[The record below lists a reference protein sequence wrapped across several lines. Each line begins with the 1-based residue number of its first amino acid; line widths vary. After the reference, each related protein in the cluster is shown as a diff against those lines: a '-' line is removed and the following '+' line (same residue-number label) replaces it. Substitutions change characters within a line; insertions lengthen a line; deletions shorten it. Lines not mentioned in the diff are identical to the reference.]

1 MITVQNLAKRF
12 GNTVLFEDVTFTIGN
27 KEKVGLVGRNGLG
40 KTTLLKIIAGIEQP
54 DEGSVAIPRHYTIG
68 YMSQQLHF
76 TKPIVRDEALSLL
89 PESEQHEYWRA
100 EKILSGLGFDTSD
113 MLKRVPE
120 LSGGFQVRLQLAKTL
135 ILNPDMLLLDEP
147 TNYLDITSIRWL
159 DRFLQ
164 NWPGELVLITHDRGF
179 MDSIV
184 THTLGIHRNR
194 IKKIKGNTQ
203 QFYEQIA
210 LEEEIY
216 EKTRINDERR
226 KKEIEEFISRFRAK
240 ARLANLV
247 QSRIKTIEKMQK
259 REKLVPLKNL
269 DFEFRYKPITA
280 KYVVQVDSISF
291 GYDEKPLINNLS
303 FSVAAG
309 DRICII
315 GPNGKGKTTLCK
327 LLAGSLQPQ
336 SGTIT
341 TALGVETGY
350 FEQTNISTLNPNAT
364 IEDEIAYSD
373 PDNNKQRARNICGSL
388 LFEGDDAL
396 KPVSVLSGGEKSRVL
411 LGKILVKPINLL
423 ILDEPSNHLDME
435 ACDALL
441 TAIDS
446 FEGAVILVTHNELF
460 LRAIAQRLIIFQ
472 NNTISI
478 FEGDYERFLEKVGW
492 DSEADTRRAGHTGE
506 AELKLNKKELRRIR
520 SQLLQEKQNECKP
533 LQERIEHIE
542 NEIIHYDNLLKQY
555 NADIIIASQ
564 LQKSSEIQRLSIE
577 INKLEKT
584 LSSLY
589 DELEDLMELHEEKNR
604 HYDRLIQEYA
614 Y

>member
-1 MITVQNLAKRF
+1 MIAVQNLAKRF

-100 EKILSGLGFDTSD
+100 KKILSGLGFETSD
-113 MLKRVPE
+113 MIKKVPE

-159 DRFLQ
+159 ARFLQ

-194 IKKIKGNTQ
+194 VKKIKGNTQ

-492 DSEADTRRAGHTGE
+492 DSEADTHRANHTGE
-506 AELKLNKKELRRIR
+506 AEPRLNKKELRRIR
-520 SQLLQEKQNECKP
+520 SQLLQEKQSECKP

-542 NEIIHYDNLLKQY
+542 NEIMHYDNLLKQY
-555 NADIIIASQ
+555 NADIVIASQ

-589 DELEDLMELHEEKNR
+589 DELEDLMERHEEKNR

-614 Y
+614 

>member
-159 DRFLQ
+159 ARFLQ

-194 IKKIKGNTQ
+194 VKKIKGDTQ

-291 GYDEKPLINNLS
+291 SYDEKPLINNLS

-492 DSEADTRRAGHTGE
+492 DSEADTHRAGPTGE
-506 AELKLNKKELRRIR
+506 AEPRLNKKELRRIR
-520 SQLLQEKQNECKP
+520 SQLLQEKQSECKP

-542 NEIIHYDNLLKQY
+542 NEIMHYDNLLKQY
-555 NADIIIASQ
+555 NADIVIASQ

-614 Y
+614 

>member
-1 MITVQNLAKRF
+1 MISVQNLAKRF
-12 GNTVLFEDVTFTIGN
+12 GSTLLFEDVTFTIGS

-54 DEGSVAIPRHYTIG
+54 DEGSVSVPRHYTIG
-68 YMSQQLHF
+68 YMSQQLYC
-76 TKPIVRDEALSLL
+76 TKPLVRDEALSLL

-100 EKILSGLGFDTSD
+100 EKILSGLGFTTSD
-113 MLKRVPE
+113 MLKRVDE

-159 DRFLQ
+159 ASFLQ
-164 NWPGELVLITHDRGF
+164 NWSGELLFITHDRGF

-259 REKLVPLKNL
+259 REKLIPLKNL

-291 GYDEKPLINNLS
+291 GYDETPLIHNLS
-303 FSVAAG
+303 FSVASG

-341 TALGVETGY
+341 KALGVETGY

-364 IEDEIAYSD
+364 IEDEIFYSD
-373 PDNNKQRARNICGSL
+373 PDNNKQLARNICGSL

-460 LRAIAQRLIIFQ
+460 LRAIAQRLIVFQ

-492 DSEADTRRAGHTGE
+492 ISESDTSKADNTEQSEG
-506 AELKLNKKELRRIR
+506 KLNKKELRRIR
-520 SQLLQEKQNECKP
+520 SQLLQQKQSECRP
-533 LQERIEHIE
+533 LQQRIEHIE
-542 NEIIHYDNLLKQY
+542 NEIMHYDNLLKQY

-564 LQKSSEIQRLSIE
+564 SQKSSEIQRLSIE

-589 DELEDLMELHEEKNR
+589 DELEELMELHEEKNR

-614 Y
+614 

>member
-1 MITVQNLAKRF
+1 MIAVQKLAKRF
-12 GNTVLFEDVTFTIGN
+12 GNTLLFEDVTFTIGN

-54 DEGSVAIPRHYTIG
+54 DEGSVTIPRHYTIG

-76 TKPIVRDEALSLL
+76 TKQVVRDEALSLL

-100 EKILSGLGFDTSD
+100 EKILSGLGFDSD
-113 MLKRVPE
+113 DMFKKVSE

-159 DRFLQ
+159 SRFLQ
-164 NWPGELVLITHDRGF
+164 NWRGELLFITHDRGF

-194 IKKIKGNTQ
+194 IKKIKGNTE

-226 KKEIEEFISRFRAK
+226 QKEIEEFISRFRAK

-269 DFEFRYKPITA
+269 DFEFRYKPVSA

-291 GYDEKPLINNLS
+291 EYDETPLIQNFS

-315 GPNGKGKTTLCK
+315 GPNGKGKSTLCK
-327 LLAGSLQPQ
+327 LLAGTLQPQ

-341 TALGVETGY
+341 KALGVEIGY
-350 FEQTNISTLNPNAT
+350 FEQTNITTLNPNAT

-373 PDNNKQRARNICGSL
+373 PDNNKQRARSICGSL

-396 KPVSVLSGGEKSRVL
+396 KPVAVLSGGEKSRVL
-411 LGKILVKPINLL
+411 LGKILVKPSNLL

-441 TAIDS
+441 EALDS
-446 FEGAVILVTHNELF
+446 FDGAVILVTHNELL

-492 DSEADTRRAGHTGE
+492 SSESDVHKTEDANQFENKR
-506 AELKLNKKELRRIR
+506 NKKELRKLR

-533 LQERIEHIE
+533 LQERIADLEKTIT
-542 NEIIHYDNLLKQY
+542 HYDNLLKQY
-555 NADIIIASQ
+555 NADIIMASQ
-564 LQKSSEIQRLSIE
+564 SQHSSEIQRLSIE

-584 LSSLY
+584 LLGLY
-589 DELEDLMELHEEKNR
+589 DELEELIELYEEKNR
-604 HYDRLIQEYA
+604 HYERLIQEYV
-614 Y
+614 

>member
-40 KTTLLKIIAGIEQP
+40 KTTLLKIIAGIEHP
-54 DEGSVAIPRHYTIG
+54 DEGSVTISRHYTIG

-76 TKPIVRDEALSLL
+76 TKTIVRDEALSLL

-159 DRFLQ
+159 GRFLQ

-184 THTLGIHRNR
+184 THILGIHRNR
-194 IKKIKGNTQ
+194 IKKLKGNTQ

-226 KKEIEEFISRFRAK
+226 KREIEEFISRFRAK

-280 KYVVQVDSISF
+280 KYVVQVDSILF
-291 GYDEKPLINNLS
+291 AYDEKPLIHNLS
-303 FSVAAG
+303 FSVAAS

-327 LLAGSLQPQ
+327 LLAGYLQPQ

-341 TALGVETGY
+341 TALGIETGY

-373 PDNNKQRARNICGSL
+373 PDSNKQRARTICGSL

-472 NNTISI
+472 NNTVSI
-478 FEGDYERFLEKVGW
+478 FEGNYQRFLEKVGW
-492 DSEADTRRAGHTGE
+492 NSETDVARTDNASK
-506 AELKLNKKELRRIR
+506 AEPRPNKKELRRIR
-520 SQLLQEKQNECKP
+520 SQLLQEKQSECKP

-542 NEIIHYDNLLKQY
+542 NEIMHHDNLLKQY
-555 NADIIIASQ
+555 NAEIIIASQ
-564 LQKSSEIQRLSIE
+564 LQKSNEIQRLSIE
-577 INKLEKT
+577 INKLEKI

-589 DELEDLMELHEEKNR
+589 DELEDVIELHEEKNR
-604 HYDRLIQEYA
+604 HYDRLMHEYT
-614 Y
+614 

>member
-1 MITVQNLAKRF
+1 MITVQKLAKRF
-12 GNTVLFEDVTFTIGN
+12 GNTLLFEDVTFTIGH

-54 DEGSVAIPRHYTIG
+54 DEGSITIPRHYTIG

-76 TKPIVRDEALSLL
+76 TKDIVRDEALSLL

-100 EKILSGLGFDTSD
+100 EKILSGLGFDNTD
-113 MLKRVPE
+113 MLKKVSQ
-120 LSGGFQVRLQLAKTL
+120 LSGGYQVRLQLAKTL

-159 DRFLQ
+159 ARFLQ
-164 NWPGELVLITHDRGF
+164 NWRGELLFITHDRAF

-226 KKEIEEFISRFRAK
+226 QKEIEEFISRFRAK

-259 REKLVPLKNL
+259 KEKLVQLKNL
-269 DFEFRYKPITA
+269 DFEFRYKPISS

-291 GYDEKPLINNLS
+291 GYGEKLLIQNLS
-303 FSVAAG
+303 FSVAAD

-327 LLAGSLQPQ
+327 LLAGTLQPH
-336 SGTIT
+336 SGSIT
-341 TALGVETGY
+341 KALGVEIGY
-350 FEQTNISTLNPNAT
+350 FEQTNIATLNPNAT
-364 IEDEIAYSD
+364 IEDEIASSD
-373 PDNNKQRARNICGSL
+373 PDNNKQRARTICGSL

-396 KPVSVLSGGEKSRVL
+396 KPVAVLSGGEKSRVL
-411 LGKILVKPINLL
+411 LGKILVRPINLL
-423 ILDEPSNHLDME
+423 ILDEPTNHLDME

-441 TAIDS
+441 EALDS
-446 FEGAVILVTHNELF
+446 FEGAVILVTHNELL

-472 NNTISI
+472 NNTVTF

-492 DSEADTRRAGHTGE
+492 ANELDMQKSDDSNQLENKR
-506 AELKLNKKELRRIR
+506 NKKELRKLR
-520 SQLLQEKQNECKP
+520 SKLLQEKLSECKP
-533 LQERIEHIE
+533 LQDQIAEIEKSIT
-542 NEIIHYDNLLKQY
+542 HYDTLLKQY

-564 LQKSSEIQRLSIE
+564 SQQSSEIQRLSIE
-577 INKLEKT
+577 IRKVEKT
-584 LSSLY
+584 LNTLY
-589 DELEDLMELHEEKNR
+589 DELEELIEQYEEKSR
-604 HYDRLIQEYA
+604 HYERLLQEYA
-614 Y
+614 

>member
-1 MITVQNLAKRF
+1 MIAVQNLAKRF
-12 GNTVLFEDVTFTIGN
+12 GSTLLFEDVTFTIGS

-54 DEGSVAIPRHYTIG
+54 DEGSVSIPRHYTIG
-68 YMSQQLHF
+68 YMSQQLYF
-76 TKPIVRDEALSLL
+76 TKPLVRDEALSLL

-100 EKILSGLGFDTSD
+100 EKILSGLGFTTSD
-113 MLKRVPE
+113 MLKRVHE

-159 DRFLQ
+159 ARFLQ
-164 NWPGELVLITHDRGF
+164 NWPGELLFITHDRGF

-194 IKKIKGNTQ
+194 IKKIKGTTQ

-269 DFEFRYKPITA
+269 DFEFRYKPINA
-280 KYVVQVDSISF
+280 KYVLQVDSISF
-291 GYDEKPLINNLS
+291 GYDETPLIHSLS
-303 FSVAAG
+303 FSVAAN

-341 TALGVETGY
+341 RALGVETGY

-364 IEDEIAYSD
+364 IEDEISYSD
-373 PDNNKQRARNICGSL
+373 PDNNKQRARTICGSL

-492 DSEADTRRAGHTGE
+492 VSESDITRTGDTDQPE
-506 AELKLNKKELRRIR
+506 SKLNKKELRRIR
-520 SQLLQEKQNECKP
+520 SQLLQQKQSECRP
-533 LQERIEHIE
+533 LQQRIEYIE
-542 NEIIHYDNLLKQY
+542 NEIMQYDNLLKQC

-564 LQKSSEIQRLSIE
+564 SQKSSEIQRLSIE

-589 DELEDLMELHEEKNR
+589 DELEELMELHEEKNR

-614 Y
+614 

>member
-1 MITVQNLAKRF
+1 MITVQNVAKRF
-12 GNTVLFEDVTFTIGN
+12 GNTVLFEDVTFTIG
-27 KEKVGLVGRNGLG
+27 KREKVGLVGRNGLG
-40 KTTLLKIIAGIEQP
+40 KTTLLKIIAGLEQP
-54 DEGSVAIPRHYTIG
+54 DEGSVAVPRHYTVG

-100 EKILSGLGFDTSD
+100 EKILSGLGFDASD
-113 MLKRVPE
+113 MLKKVPE
-120 LSGGFQVRLQLAKTL
+120 ISGGFQVRLQLAKTL

-159 DRFLQ
+159 ARFLQ
-164 NWPGELVLITHDRGF
+164 NWSGELVLITHDRGF

-216 EKTRINDERR
+216 EKTRLNDERR

-280 KYVVQVDSISF
+280 KYVVQVDSVSF
-291 GYDEKPLINNLS
+291 SYDEKPLIHNLS
-303 FSVAAG
+303 FSVSAG

-364 IEDEIAYSD
+364 IEDEIACSD
-373 PDNNKQRARNICGSL
+373 PDNNKQRSRNICGSL

-472 NNTISI
+472 NNTIRI
-478 FEGDYERFLEKVGW
+478 FEGDYERFLEKIGW
-492 DSEADTRRAGHTGE
+492 DSESDVSASDHTDY
-506 AELKLNKKELRRIR
+506 AEPRLNKKELRRIR
-520 SQLLQEKQNECKP
+520 SQLLQEKQSECRP
-533 LQERIEHIE
+533 LQERIEYVE
-542 NEIIHYDNLLKQY
+542 NEIMHYDNLLKQY

-564 LQKSSEIQRLSIE
+564 MQKSSDIQRLSIE

-614 Y
+614 

>member
-1 MITVQNLAKRF
+1 MIAVQNVAKRF
-12 GNTVLFEDVTFTIGN
+12 GNTLLFEDVTFTIGN
-27 KEKVGLVGRNGLG
+27 REKVGLVGRNGLG

-54 DEGSVAIPRHYTIG
+54 DEGTVAIPRHYTIG

-76 TKPIVRDEALSLL
+76 TKPVVRDEALSLL

-113 MLKRVPE
+113 MKKRVDE

-159 DRFLQ
+159 ARFLQ
-164 NWPGELVLITHDRGF
+164 NWSGELLFITHDRSF

-280 KYVVQVDSISF
+280 KYILQVDAISF
-291 GYDEKPLINNLS
+291 GYDNKSLIHNLS

-327 LLAGSLQPQ
+327 LLSGNLQPQ
-336 SGTIT
+336 SGTISR
-341 TALGVETGY
+341 ALGVEIGY
-350 FEQTNISTLNPNAT
+350 FEQTNIATLNPNAT

-396 KPVSVLSGGEKSRVL
+396 KPVGVLSGGEKSRVL

-441 TAIDS
+441 SAIDS

-492 DSEADTRRAGHTGE
+492 SGESDLSKTGYDEQSETRI
-506 AELKLNKKELRRIR
+506 NKKELRRIR
-520 SQLLQEKQNECKP
+520 SQLLQEKQTVCRP

-542 NEIIHYDNLLKQY
+542 NEIMHYDNLLKQY
-555 NADIIIASQ
+555 HDEIISASQ

-577 INKLEKT
+577 INKLEKK
-584 LSSLY
+584 LHSLY
-589 DELEDLMELHEEKNR
+589 DELEELIELHEEKNR

-614 Y
+614 

>member
-1 MITVQNLAKRF
+1 MIAVQNLAKRF

-159 DRFLQ
+159 ARFLQ

-194 IKKIKGNTQ
+194 VKKIKGDTQ

-492 DSEADTRRAGHTGE
+492 DSEADTHRAGPTGE
-506 AELKLNKKELRRIR
+506 AEPRLNKKELRRIR
-520 SQLLQEKQNECKP
+520 SQLLQEKQSECKP

-542 NEIIHYDNLLKQY
+542 NEIMHYDNLLKQY
-555 NADIIIASQ
+555 NADIVIASQ

-614 Y
+614 

>member
-159 DRFLQ
+159 ARFLQ

-291 GYDEKPLINNLS
+291 SYDEKPLINNLS

-492 DSEADTRRAGHTGE
+492 DSEADTHRAGPTGE
-506 AELKLNKKELRRIR
+506 AEPRLNKKELRRIR
-520 SQLLQEKQNECKP
+520 SQLLQEKQSECKP

-542 NEIIHYDNLLKQY
+542 NEIMHYDNLLKQY
-555 NADIIIASQ
+555 NADIVIASQ

-614 Y
+614 

>member
-1 MITVQNLAKRF
+1 MIAVQKLAKRF
-12 GNTVLFEDVTFTIGN
+12 GNTLLFEDVTFTIGS

-54 DEGSVAIPRHYTIG
+54 DEGSVTIPRHYTIG

-76 TKPIVRDEALSLL
+76 TKQVVRDEALSLL

-100 EKILSGLGFDTSD
+100 EKILSGLGFDSDD
-113 MLKRVPE
+113 MLKKVSE

-159 DRFLQ
+159 ARFLQ
-164 NWPGELVLITHDRGF
+164 NWRGELLFITHDRGF

-194 IKKIKGNTQ
+194 IKKIKGNTE

-226 KKEIEEFISRFRAK
+226 RKEIEEFISRFRAK

-269 DFEFRYKPITA
+269 DFEFRYKPISA

-291 GYDEKPLINNLS
+291 GYDDTPLIHNLS

-341 TALGVETGY
+341 KALGVEIGY
-350 FEQTNISTLNPNAT
+350 FEQTNIASLNPNAT
-364 IEDEIAYSD
+364 IEDEIAYGD
-373 PDNNKQRARNICGSL
+373 PDNNKQRARSICGSL

-396 KPVSVLSGGEKSRVL
+396 KPVAVLSGGEKSRVL

-441 TAIDS
+441 EALDS
-446 FEGAVILVTHNELF
+446 FDGAVILVTHNELL

-472 NNTISI
+472 NNTVSI
-478 FEGDYERFLEKVGW
+478 FEGDYDRFLEKVGW
-492 DSEADTRRAGHTGE
+492 ASESDVHKTEDANQFENKR
-506 AELKLNKKELRRIR
+506 NKKELRKLR

-533 LQERIEHIE
+533 LQERIADLEKTIT
-542 NEIIHYDNLLKQY
+542 HYDNLLKQY

-564 LQKSSEIQRLSIE
+564 SQQSSEIQRLSIE

-584 LSSLY
+584 LHSLY
-589 DELEDLMELHEEKNR
+589 DELEELIELYEEKNR
-604 HYDRLIQEYA
+604 HYERLIQEYA
-614 Y
+614 

>member
-1 MITVQNLAKRF
+1 MIAVQNLAKRF

-100 EKILSGLGFDTSD
+100 KKILSGLGFETSD
-113 MLKRVPE
+113 MIKKVPE

-159 DRFLQ
+159 ARFLQ

-194 IKKIKGNTQ
+194 VKKIKGNTQ

-291 GYDEKPLINNLS
+291 SYDEKPLINNLS

-492 DSEADTRRAGHTGE
+492 DSEADTHRAGHTGE
-506 AELKLNKKELRRIR
+506 TEPRLNKKELRRIR
-520 SQLLQEKQNECKP
+520 SQLLQEKQSECKP

-542 NEIIHYDNLLKQY
+542 NEIMHYDNLLKQY
-555 NADIIIASQ
+555 HADIVIASQ

-589 DELEDLMELHEEKNR
+589 DELEDLMERHEEKNR

-614 Y
+614 

>member
-1 MITVQNLAKRF
+1 MIAVQNLAKRF

-159 DRFLQ
+159 ARFLQ

-291 GYDEKPLINNLS
+291 SYDEKPLINNLS

-492 DSEADTRRAGHTGE
+492 DSEADTHRAGPTGE
-506 AELKLNKKELRRIR
+506 AEPRLNKKELRRIR
-520 SQLLQEKQNECKP
+520 SQLLQEKQSECKP

-542 NEIIHYDNLLKQY
+542 NEIMHYDNLLKQY
-555 NADIIIASQ
+555 NADIVIASQ

-614 Y
+614 

>member
-1 MITVQNLAKRF
+1 
-12 GNTVLFEDVTFTIGN
+12 
-27 KEKVGLVGRNGLG
+27 
-40 KTTLLKIIAGIEQP
+40 
-54 DEGSVAIPRHYTIG
+54 
-68 YMSQQLHF
+68 
-76 TKPIVRDEALSLL
+76 
-89 PESEQHEYWRA
+89 
-100 EKILSGLGFDTSD
+100 
-113 MLKRVPE
+113 
-120 LSGGFQVRLQLAKTL
+120 
-135 ILNPDMLLLDEP
+135 
-147 TNYLDITSIRWL
+147 
-159 DRFLQ
+159 
-164 NWPGELVLITHDRGF
+164 
-179 MDSIV
+179 
-184 THTLGIHRNR
+184 
-194 IKKIKGNTQ
+194 
-203 QFYEQIA
+203 
-210 LEEEIY
+210 
-216 EKTRINDERR
+216 
-226 KKEIEEFISRFRAK
+226 
-240 ARLANLV
+240 
-247 QSRIKTIEKMQK
+247 
-259 REKLVPLKNL
+259 
-269 DFEFRYKPITA
+269 
-280 KYVVQVDSISF
+280 
-291 GYDEKPLINNLS
+291 
-303 FSVAAG
+303 
-309 DRICII
+309 
-315 GPNGKGKTTLCK
+315 
-327 LLAGSLQPQ
+327 LAGSLQPQ

-396 KPVSVLSGGEKSRVL
+396 KSVSVLSGGEKSRVL

-492 DSEADTRRAGHTGE
+492 DSEADTHRANHTGE
-506 AELKLNKKELRRIR
+506 AEPRLNKKELRRIR
-520 SQLLQEKQNECKP
+520 SQLLQEKQSECKP

-542 NEIIHYDNLLKQY
+542 NEIMHYDNLLKQY
-555 NADIIIASQ
+555 NADIVIASQ

-614 Y
+614 

>member
-1 MITVQNLAKRF
+1 MIAVQNLAKRF
-12 GNTVLFEDVTFTIGN
+12 GSTLLFEDVTFTIGS

-54 DEGSVAIPRHYTIG
+54 DEGSVSIPRHYTIG
-68 YMSQQLHF
+68 YMSQQLYF
-76 TKPIVRDEALSLL
+76 TKPVVRDEALSLL

-100 EKILSGLGFDTSD
+100 EKILSGLGFTTSD
-113 MLKRVPE
+113 MLKRVHE

-159 DRFLQ
+159 ARFLQ
-164 NWPGELVLITHDRGF
+164 NWPGELLFITHDRGF

-194 IKKIKGNTQ
+194 IKKIKGTTQ

-269 DFEFRYKPITA
+269 DFEFRYKPINA
-280 KYVVQVDSISF
+280 KYVLQVDSISF
-291 GYDEKPLINNLS
+291 GYDETPLIHSLS
-303 FSVAAG
+303 FSVAAN

-341 TALGVETGY
+341 RALGVETGY

-364 IEDEIAYSD
+364 IEDEISYSD
-373 PDNNKQRARNICGSL
+373 PDNNKQRARTICGSL

-492 DSEADTRRAGHTGE
+492 VSESDITRTGDTDQTE
-506 AELKLNKKELRRIR
+506 SKLNKKELRRIR
-520 SQLLQEKQNECKP
+520 SQLLQQKQIECRP
-533 LQERIEHIE
+533 LQQRIEYIE
-542 NEIIHYDNLLKQY
+542 NEIMQYDNLLKQC

-564 LQKSSEIQRLSIE
+564 SQKSSEIQRLSIE

-589 DELEDLMELHEEKNR
+589 DELEELMELHEEKNR

-614 Y
+614 

>member
-1 MITVQNLAKRF
+1 MIAVQNLAKRF
-12 GNTVLFEDVTFTIGN
+12 GSTLLFEDVTFTIGS

-54 DEGSVAIPRHYTIG
+54 DEGSVSISRHYSIG

-76 TKPIVRDEALSLL
+76 TKPVVRDEALSLL

-100 EKILSGLGFDTSD
+100 EKILSGLGFTTSD
-113 MLKRVPE
+113 MLKRVHE

-159 DRFLQ
+159 ARFLQ
-164 NWPGELVLITHDRGF
+164 NWPGELLFITHDRGF

-269 DFEFRYKPITA
+269 DFEFRYKPINA
-280 KYVVQVDSISF
+280 KYVLQVDSISF
-291 GYDEKPLINNLS
+291 DYDETPLIHNLS

-341 TALGVETGY
+341 RALGVETGY

-364 IEDEIAYSD
+364 IEDEISYSD
-373 PDNNKQRARNICGSL
+373 PDNNKQRARTICGSL

-492 DSEADTRRAGHTGE
+492 VSESDITRTGHTDQPE
-506 AELKLNKKELRRIR
+506 SKLNKKELRRIR
-520 SQLLQEKQNECKP
+520 SQLLQQKQNECRP
-533 LQERIEHIE
+533 LQQRIEYIE
-542 NEIIHYDNLLKQY
+542 NEIMHYDNLLKQC
-555 NADIIIASQ
+555 NTDIILASQ
-564 LQKSSEIQRLSIE
+564 SQKSSEIQRLSIE

-584 LSSLY
+584 LSGLY
-589 DELEDLMELHEEKNR
+589 DELEELMELHEEKNR

-614 Y
+614 

>member
-1 MITVQNLAKRF
+1 MIAVQNLAKRF
-12 GNTVLFEDVTFTIGN
+12 GSTLLFEDVTFTIGS

-54 DEGSVAIPRHYTIG
+54 DEGSVSIPRHYTIG
-68 YMSQQLHF
+68 YMSQQLYF
-76 TKPIVRDEALSLL
+76 TKPVVRDEALSLL

-100 EKILSGLGFDTSD
+100 EKILSGLGFTTSD
-113 MLKRVPE
+113 MLKRVHE

-159 DRFLQ
+159 ARFLQ
-164 NWPGELVLITHDRGF
+164 NWPGELLFITHDRGF

-194 IKKIKGNTQ
+194 IKKIKGTTQ

-259 REKLVPLKNL
+259 REKLVPLKNI
-269 DFEFRYKPITA
+269 DFEFRYKPINA
-280 KYVVQVDSISF
+280 KYVLQVDSISF
-291 GYDEKPLINNLS
+291 GYDETPLIHSLS
-303 FSVAAG
+303 FSVAAN

-341 TALGVETGY
+341 RALGVETGY

-364 IEDEIAYSD
+364 IEDEISYSD
-373 PDNNKQRARNICGSL
+373 PDNNKQRARTICGSL

-396 KPVSVLSGGEKSRVL
+396 KPVSLLSGGEKSRVL

-492 DSEADTRRAGHTGE
+492 VSESDSTRTGDTDQPE
-506 AELKLNKKELRRIR
+506 SKLNKKELRRIR
-520 SQLLQEKQNECKP
+520 SQLLQQKQSECRP
-533 LQERIEHIE
+533 LQQRIEYIE
-542 NEIIHYDNLLKQY
+542 NEIMQYDNLLKQC

-564 LQKSSEIQRLSIE
+564 SQKSSEIQRLSIE

-589 DELEDLMELHEEKNR
+589 DELEELMELHEEKNR

-614 Y
+614 

>member
-1 MITVQNLAKRF
+1 MISVQNLAKRF
-12 GNTVLFEDVTFTIGN
+12 GSTLLFEDVTFTIGS

-54 DEGSVAIPRHYTIG
+54 DEGSVSIPRHYTIG

-76 TKPIVRDEALSLL
+76 TKPVVRDEALSLL
-89 PESEQHEYWRA
+89 SESEQHEYWRA
-100 EKILSGLGFDTSD
+100 EKILSGLGFTTSD
-113 MLKRVPE
+113 MLKRVDE

-159 DRFLQ
+159 ARFLQ
-164 NWPGELVLITHDRGF
+164 NWSGELLFITHDRGF

-291 GYDEKPLINNLS
+291 GYDEKPLIYNLS
-303 FSVAAG
+303 FSVASG

-341 TALGVETGY
+341 KALGVETGY

-364 IEDEIAYSD
+364 IEDEIFYSD
-373 PDNNKQRARNICGSL
+373 PDNNKQLARNICGSL

-460 LRAIAQRLIIFQ
+460 LRAIAQRLIVFQ

-478 FEGDYERFLEKVGW
+478 FEGDYERFLEKAGW
-492 DSEADTRRAGHTGE
+492 ISESDTSKADNTEHSE
-506 AELKLNKKELRRIR
+506 SKLNKKELRRIR
-520 SQLLQEKQNECKP
+520 SQLLQQKQSECRP
-533 LQERIEHIE
+533 LQQRIEHIE
-542 NEIIHYDNLLKQY
+542 NEIMHYDNLLKQY

-564 LQKSSEIQRLSIE
+564 SQKSSEIQRLSIE

-589 DELEDLMELHEEKNR
+589 DELEELMELHEEKNR

-614 Y
+614 

>member
-1 MITVQNLAKRF
+1 MIAVQNLAKRF
-12 GNTVLFEDVTFTIGN
+12 GSTLLFEDVTFTIGS

-40 KTTLLKIIAGIEQP
+40 KTTLLKIIAGIEQS
-54 DEGSVAIPRHYTIG
+54 DEGSVSIPRHYTIG

-76 TKPIVRDEALSLL
+76 TKPVVRDEALSLL

-100 EKILSGLGFDTSD
+100 EKILSGLGFTTSD
-113 MLKRVPE
+113 MLKRVDE

-159 DRFLQ
+159 ARFLQ
-164 NWPGELVLITHDRGF
+164 NWSGELLFITHDRGF

-291 GYDEKPLINNLS
+291 AYDETPLIHNLS

-341 TALGVETGY
+341 KALGVETGY

-364 IEDEIAYSD
+364 IEDEISSSD

-460 LRAIAQRLIIFQ
+460 LRAIAQRLIVFQ

-492 DSEADTRRAGHTGE
+492 ASESDITKTDHPE
-506 AELKLNKKELRRIR
+506 QAETKLNKKELRRIR
-520 SQLLQEKQNECKP
+520 SQLLQQKHSECRP
-533 LQERIEHIE
+533 LQEQIEHIE
-542 NEIIHYDNLLKQY
+542 NEITHYDNLLKQY
-555 NADIIIASQ
+555 NADIVIASQ
-564 LQKSSEIQRLSIE
+564 LQKGSEIQRLSIE

-589 DELEDLMELHEEKNR
+589 DELEELMELHEEKNR
-604 HYDRLIQEYA
+604 HYDRLIQEYV
-614 Y
+614 

>member
-1 MITVQNLAKRF
+1 MIAVQNLAKRF
-12 GNTVLFEDVTFTIGN
+12 GSTLLFEDVTFTIGS

-54 DEGSVAIPRHYTIG
+54 DEGSVSIPRHYTIG
-68 YMSQQLHF
+68 YMSQQLYF
-76 TKPIVRDEALSLL
+76 TKPVVRDEALSLL

-100 EKILSGLGFDTSD
+100 EKILSGLGFTTSD
-113 MLKRVPE
+113 MLKRVHE

-159 DRFLQ
+159 ARFLQ
-164 NWPGELVLITHDRGF
+164 NWPGELLFITHDRGF

-269 DFEFRYKPITA
+269 DFEFRYKPINA
-280 KYVVQVDSISF
+280 KYVLQVDSISF
-291 GYDEKPLINNLS
+291 GYDETPLIHNLS
-303 FSVAAG
+303 FSVAAN

-341 TALGVETGY
+341 RALGVETGY

-364 IEDEIAYSD
+364 IEDEISYSD
-373 PDNNKQRARNICGSL
+373 PDNNKQRARTICGSL

-492 DSEADTRRAGHTGE
+492 VSESESTRTGDTDQPE
-506 AELKLNKKELRRIR
+506 SKINKKELRRIR
-520 SQLLQEKQNECKP
+520 SQLLQQKQSECRP
-533 LQERIEHIE
+533 LQQRIEYIE
-542 NEIIHYDNLLKQY
+542 NEIMQYDNLLKQC

-564 LQKSSEIQRLSIE
+564 SQKSSEIQRLSIE

-589 DELEDLMELHEEKNR
+589 DELEELMELHEEKNR

-614 Y
+614 

>member
-159 DRFLQ
+159 ARFLQ

-291 GYDEKPLINNLS
+291 SYDEKPLINNLS

-492 DSEADTRRAGHTGE
+492 DSEADTHRAGPTGE
-506 AELKLNKKELRRIR
+506 AEPRLNKKELRRIR
-520 SQLLQEKQNECKP
+520 SQLLQEKQSECKP

-542 NEIIHYDNLLKQY
+542 NEIMHYDNLLKQY
-555 NADIIIASQ
+555 NADIVIASQ

-604 HYDRLIQEYA
+604 HYDRLTQEYA
-614 Y
+614 

>member
-1 MITVQNLAKRF
+1 MISVQNLAKRF
-12 GNTVLFEDVTFTIGN
+12 GSTLLFEDVTFTIGS

-54 DEGSVAIPRHYTIG
+54 DVGSVSVPRHYTIG
-68 YMSQQLHF
+68 YMSQQLQF
-76 TKPIVRDEALSLL
+76 TKPLVRDEALSLL

-100 EKILSGLGFDTSD
+100 EKILSGLGFTTSD
-113 MLKRVPE
+113 MLKRVDE

-159 DRFLQ
+159 ARFLQ
-164 NWPGELVLITHDRGF
+164 NWSGELLFITHDRGF

-259 REKLVPLKNL
+259 REKLIPLKNL

-291 GYDEKPLINNLS
+291 GYDEKPLIHNLS
-303 FSVAAG
+303 FSVASG

-327 LLAGSLQPQ
+327 LLAGSLKPQ

-341 TALGVETGY
+341 KALGVETGY

-364 IEDEIAYSD
+364 IEDEIFYSD
-373 PDNNKQRARNICGSL
+373 PDNNKQLARNICGSL

-460 LRAIAQRLIIFQ
+460 LRAIAQRLIVFQ

-478 FEGDYERFLEKVGW
+478 FEGDYERFLEKAGW
-492 DSEADTRRAGHTGE
+492 ISESDTSKADNTEHSE
-506 AELKLNKKELRRIR
+506 SKLNKKELRRIR
-520 SQLLQEKQNECKP
+520 SQLLQQKQSECRP
-533 LQERIEHIE
+533 LQQRIEHIE
-542 NEIIHYDNLLKQY
+542 NEIMHYDNLLKQY

-564 LQKSSEIQRLSIE
+564 SQKSSEIQRLSIE

-589 DELEDLMELHEEKNR
+589 DELEELMELHEEKNR

-614 Y
+614 

>member
-159 DRFLQ
+159 ARFLQ

-194 IKKIKGNTQ
+194 VKKIKGNTQ

-291 GYDEKPLINNLS
+291 SYDEKPLINNLS

-492 DSEADTRRAGHTGE
+492 DSEADTHRAGPTGE
-506 AELKLNKKELRRIR
+506 AEPRLNKKELRRIR
-520 SQLLQEKQNECKP
+520 SQLLQEKQSECKP

-542 NEIIHYDNLLKQY
+542 NEIMHYDNLLKQY
-555 NADIIIASQ
+555 NADIVIASQ

-614 Y
+614 